1 MDGEAGLRMR
11 EKGSSLESK
20 VRRKCLIRTL
30 TTQIILHAEF
40 ASVCAATLARREE
53 EEKGGSERR
62 GAGKKAFSAAVSRY
76 AVAIEALAGEQFGQA
91 KMRRKVNQTVTGR
104 EIGVGV
110 GDNSNLTKGF

>member
-30 TTQIILHAEF
+30 TRQIILHAEF

-53 EEKGGSERR
+53 EEKGGRERR
-62 GAGKKAFSAAVSRY
+62 GAVKKDKNTGDTLSVLR
-76 AVAIEALAGEQFGQA
+76 LAGTQ
-91 KMRRKVNQTVTGR
+91 RP
-104 EIGVGV
+104 
-110 GDNSNLTKGF
+110 